1 MITESCEGDASKV
14 SIWTTAHLPLPKPHI
29 NSNLLPV
36 DCCWVTGR
44 VLRSF
49 VRYWHSFYADLRVPW
64 RISYHSRCERNVVY
78 KGGNQRGDPQNDNN
92 RNTELVKKKK
102 ETKRQTSLNLSN
114 AYLLINVFEK
124 EGKKFLWPK

>member
-29 NSNLLPV
+29 NSNSLPL

-44 VLRSF
+44 VAAQFCQILTQLLCGPKSSLE
-49 VRYWHSFYADLRVPW
+49 Y
-64 RISYHSRCERNVVY
+64 SYHSRCERNVVY

-92 RNTELVKKKK
+92 RNTELMKKKK

-114 AYLLINVFEK
+114 PYLLINVFEK
-124 EGKKFLWPK
+124 EGKKFL